1 MILALAWK
9 NIWRNKKRSL
19 IITIAIAF
27 GLWGGLFSGAVMMG
41 MVESVVETAINRDL
55 SHIQIHKMDYSKEK
69 EIVNYIPGSIHVL
82 ENIRKIDGV
91 KMVSGRTLIN
101 GMISSPTSSFGTK
114 IIGINPESAKQVTD
128 IHQSLVEGKY
138 FGEKYRNQIIVGKK
152 LTERLDLKLRSKV
165 VLSFQNLEG
174 EITYIA
180 CRIVGIYKTA
190 STLFDESNAYV
201 QQNDLFRVLNSEPV
215 FHEIAIRVDNTEQIT
230 PVADLIK
237 SKYESLEIKTWSQ
250 LAPEV
255 AFLSETT
262 EIYTYVFV
270 AIILLALLFGIT
282 NTMLMSV
289 VDRIREFGVLLAIGM
304 KKGRVFVMIVL
315 ETLLLSFT
323 GGIVGTLISVLSIA
337 YFSGSGM
344 DLSAIAASLESFGAS
359 TMLYPFLPMAMY
371 VILTVMI
378 IIAANIAALLPA
390 WKAMHLVPSEAIR
403 IY

>member
-41 MVESVVETAINRDL
+41 MVESVVDTAINRDL

-69 EIVNYIPGSIHVL
+69 EIINYIPGSSSVL
-82 ENIRKIDGV
+82 ANLKKIEGI
-91 KMVSGRTLIN
+91 KAASGRTLIN
-101 GMISSPTSSFGTK
+101 GMVSSPTSSFGTK
-114 IIGINPESAKQVTD
+114 IIGINPEDAKKVTD
-128 IHQSLVEGKY
+128 IHLSLVEGKY
-138 FGEKYRNQIIVGKK
+138 FGEKYKNQIIAGRK
-152 LTERLDLKLRSKV
+152 LTERLGLKLHSKV

-190 STLFDESNAYV
+190 STLFDESNVYV
-201 QQNDLFRVLNSEPV
+201 QQKDFSRILNSEPV
-215 FHEIAIRVDNTEQIT
+215 FHEIAIKVDKTEKIA
-230 PVADLIK
+230 PIADLIK
-237 SKYESLEIKTWSQ
+237 SKYESLEVKQWSQ
-250 LAPEV
+250 LAPEI

-262 EIYTYVFV
+262 ETYTNVFV

-323 GGIVGTLISVLSIA
+323 GGIIGTVISVLSIA
-337 YFSGSGM
+337 YFGNTGM
-344 DLSAIAASLESFGAS
+344 DLSSIAASLESFGAS
-359 TMLYPFLPMAMY
+359 TMLYPFLPFAMY
-371 VILTVMI
+371 AILTIMI
-378 IIAANIAALLPA
+378 IIAANVAALLPA

-403 IY
+403 TY

>member
-1 MILALAWK
+1 MILSLAWK

-27 GLWGGLFSGAVMMG
+27 GLWGGLFSGAIMMG
-41 MVESVVETAINRDL
+41 MMESMVDTAINRDL
-55 SHIQIHKMDYSKEK
+55 SHIQIHKTDYSKDK
-69 EIVNYIPGSIHVL
+69 EIVNYIPGSMHVL
-82 ENIRKIDGV
+82 ENISKV
-91 KMVSGRTLIN
+91 ENVEAVSGRTLIN
-101 GMISSPTSSFGTK
+101 GMVQSPTSSFGTK
-114 IIGINPESAKQVTD
+114 IIGINPKQAKQVTD
-128 IHQSLVEGKY
+128 IHQSLAEGVY
-138 FGEKYRNQIIVGKK
+138 FGEKYKNQILVGKK

-180 CRIVGIYKTA
+180 CRIVGIFKTA
-190 STLFDESNAYV
+190 STLFDESNVYV
-201 QQNDLFRVLNSEPV
+201 QQNDLFRILESEPV
-215 FHEIAIRVDNTEQIT
+215 FHEIAIKIDNAEQLE
-230 PVADLIK
+230 PVAGTIK
-237 SKYESLEIKTWSQ
+237 SKYESLEIKTWSD
-250 LAPEV
+250 LAPEI
-255 AFLSETT
+255 AFLTETT

-323 GGIVGTLISVLSIA
+323 GGIIGTAISVLSIA
-337 YFSGSGM
+337 YFAGAGM

-371 VILTVMI
+371 VILTIMI

-403 IY
+403 TY

>member
-19 IITIAIAF
+19 IITIAISF
-27 GLWGGLFSGAVMMG
+27 GLWGGLFSGAIMMG

-55 SHIQIHKMDYSKEK
+55 SHIQIHKMNYDKDK
-69 EIVNYIPGSIHVL
+69 KIVDYIPGSRHVL
-82 ENIRKIDGV
+82 ENIKKIDGI
-91 KMVSGRTLIN
+91 KAVSGRTLIN
-101 GMISSPTSSFGTK
+101 GMVSSPTSSFGTK
-114 IIGINPESAKQVTD
+114 IIGINPEDAKKVTD

-152 LTERLDLKLRSKV
+152 LTERLNLKNRSKV

-190 STLFDESNAYV
+190 STLFDESNVYV
-201 QQNDLFRVLNSEPV
+201 QQNDLFRILNSEPV

-230 PVADLIK
+230 PVAGLIK
-237 SKYESLEIKTWSQ
+237 SKYESLEIKTWLQ

-323 GGIVGTLISVLSIA
+323 GGIVGTLISVISIA
-337 YFSGSGM
+337 YFGGTGM

-359 TMLYPFLPMAMY
+359 TMLYPFLPIAMY
-371 VILTVMI
+371 VILTIMI

-390 WKAMHLVPSEAIR
+390 WKAIHLVPSEAIR
-403 IY
+403 TY

>member
-1 MILALAWK
+1 MIVSLAWK

-41 MVESVVETAINRDL
+41 MMESVVDTAINRDL
-55 SHIQIHKMDYSKEK
+55 SHIQIHKADYSKEK
-69 EIVNYIPGSIHVL
+69 EIINYIPGGMHVL
-82 ENIRKIDGV
+82 ENIKKVDKV
-91 KMVSGRTLIN
+91 KAASGRTLIN

-114 IIGINPESAKQVTD
+114 IVGINPEDAMQITD
-128 IHQSLVEGKY
+128 INKSLNDGVY

-152 LTERLDLKLRSKV
+152 LTERLNLKLRSKV

-180 CRIVGIYKTA
+180 CRIVGIFKTA
-190 STLFDESNAYV
+190 STLFDESNVYV
-201 QQNDLFRVLNSEPV
+201 QQKDLFRILESEPV
-215 FHEIAIRVDNTEQIT
+215 FHEIAIKVENTEQIEPT
-230 PVADLIK
+230 AETIK
-237 SKYESLEIKTWSQ
+237 SKYESLEIKTWSE
-250 LAPEV
+250 LAPEI
-255 AFLSETT
+255 AYLSETT

-304 KKGRVFVMIVL
+304 RKGRVFVMIVL
-315 ETLLLSFT
+315 ETILLSFT
-323 GGIVGTLISVLSIA
+323 GGVIGTLISVISIA
-337 YFSGSGM
+337 YFAGTGI
-344 DLSAIAASLESFGAS
+344 DLTSIAASLESFGAT
-359 TMLYPFLPMAMY
+359 TMLYPFLPLAMY
-371 VILTVMI
+371 IVLTIMI

-390 WKAMHLVPSEAIR
+390 WKAMHLLPSEAIR
-403 IY
+403 TY

>member
-1 MILALAWK
+1 MIVSLAWK

-41 MVESVVETAINRDL
+41 MIESVVDTAINRDL
-55 SHIQIHKMDYSKEK
+55 SHIQIHKADYSKDN
-69 EIVNYIPGSIHVL
+69 EIINYIPGGMHVL
-82 ENIRKIDGV
+82 ENIKKTEMV
-91 KMVSGRTLIN
+91 KTASGRTLIN
-101 GMISSPTSSFGTK
+101 GMVSSPTSSFGTK
-114 IIGINPESAKQVTD
+114 IVGINPEDAKKVTD
-128 IHQSLVEGKY
+128 INQSISEGVY
-138 FGEKYRNQIIVGKK
+138 FGEKYRNQIVIGKK
-152 LTERLDLKLRSKV
+152 LADRLNLRLRSKV

-180 CRIVGIYKTA
+180 CRIVGIFKTA
-190 STLFDESNAYV
+190 STLFDETNVYV
-201 QQNDLFRVLNSEPV
+201 QQKDLFRILESEPV
-215 FHEIAIRVDNTEQIT
+215 FHEIAIKVNKTDQIK
-230 PVADLIK
+230 PVAENIK
-237 SKYESLEIKTWSQ
+237 SKYESLEIKTWSD
-250 LAPEV
+250 LAPEI

-315 ETLLLSFT
+315 ETILLSFT
-323 GGIVGTLISVLSIA
+323 GGIIGTLISVLSIG
-337 YFSGSGM
+337 YFSGTGM

-371 VILTVMI
+371 VILTIMI

-403 IY
+403 TY

>member
-1 MILALAWK
+1 MIISLAWK

-19 IITIAIAF
+19 IITIAISF
-27 GLWGGLFSGAVMMG
+27 GLWGGLFSGAIMMG
-41 MVESVVETAINRDL
+41 MMESIVDTAINRDL
-55 SHIQIHKMDYSKEK
+55 SHIQIHKADYEKEK
-69 EIVNYIPGSIHVL
+69 EIINYIPGGIHVL
-82 ENIRKIDGV
+82 ANIKKADKVIAA
-91 KMVSGRTLIN
+91 SGRTLIN

-114 IIGINPESAKQVTD
+114 IVGINPEDATKVTD
-128 IHQSLVEGKY
+128 INLSIYEGDY
-138 FGEKYRNQIIVGKK
+138 FGKKYRNQIIVGKK
-152 LTERLDLKLRSKV
+152 LTERLNLKLRSKV

-180 CRIVGIYKTA
+180 CRIVGIFKTA
-190 STLFDESNAYV
+190 STLFDESNVYV
-201 QQNDLFRVLNSEPV
+201 QHKDLFRILDTEPV
-215 FHEIAIRVDNTEQIT
+215 FHEIAIKVENVEQIEPIAET
-230 PVADLIK
+230 IK
-237 SKYESLEIKTWSQ
+237 SKYASLEIRTWIE
-250 LAPEV
+250 LAPEI
-255 AFLSETT
+255 AFLAETM

-315 ETLLLSFT
+315 ETILLSFT
-323 GGIVGTLISVLSIA
+323 GGIIGTIISVLSIA
-337 YFSGSGM
+337 YFAGTGM
-344 DLSAIAASLESFGAS
+344 DLTAIAASLESFGAS

-371 VILTVMI
+371 IILTIMI

-403 IY
+403 TY

>member
-19 IITIAIAF
+19 IITVAIAF

-55 SHIQIHKMDYSKEK
+55 SHIQIHKMDYSKDK
-69 EIVNYIPGSIHVL
+69 EIVNYIPGSMHVL
-82 ENIRKIDGV
+82 ENLKKIDNV
-91 KMVSGRTLIN
+91 KAVSGRTLID

-114 IIGINPESAKQVTD
+114 IIGINPEDAIKVTD

-190 STLFDESNAYV
+190 STLFDESNVYV
-201 QQNDLFRVLNSEPV
+201 QQKDLFRVLNTEPV
-215 FHEIAIRVDNTEQIT
+215 FHEIAIRVDNSEQIV
-230 PVADLIK
+230 PVANLIK
-237 SKYESLEIKTWSQ
+237 SKYASLEIKTWSQ

-315 ETLLLSFT
+315 ETLLLSLT
-323 GGIVGTLISVLSIA
+323 GGIVGTLISVICIA
-337 YFSGSGM
+337 YFGGTGM

-359 TMLYPFLPMAMY
+359 TMLYPFLPMTMY
-371 VILTVMI
+371 VLLTIMI
-378 IIAANIAALLPA
+378 IIAANIASLLPA

>member
-1 MILALAWK
+1 
-9 NIWRNKKRSL
+9 
-19 IITIAIAF
+19 
-27 GLWGGLFSGAVMMG
+27 
-41 MVESVVETAINRDL
+41 
-55 SHIQIHKMDYSKEK
+55 
-69 EIVNYIPGSIHVL
+69 
-82 ENIRKIDGV
+82 
-91 KMVSGRTLIN
+91 
-101 GMISSPTSSFGTK
+101 
-114 IIGINPESAKQVTD
+114 
-128 IHQSLVEGKY
+128 
-138 FGEKYRNQIIVGKK
+138 
-152 LTERLDLKLRSKV
+152 
-165 VLSFQNLEG
+165 
-174 EITYIA
+174 
-180 CRIVGIYKTA
+180 
-190 STLFDESNAYV
+190 LFDESNVYV
-201 QQNDLFRVLNSEPV
+201 QQNDLFRILNSDPV
-215 FHEIAIRVDNTEQIT
+215 FHEIAIRVDNTEQIK

-323 GGIVGTLISVLSIA
+323 GGIVGTLVSVLSIA
-337 YFSGSGM
+337 YFGGTGM

-371 VILTVMI
+371 VILTIMI
-378 IIAANIAALLPA
+378 IISANIAALLPA

-403 IY
+403 TY

>member
-27 GLWGGLFSGAVMMG
+27 GLWGGLFSGAIMMG
-41 MVESVVETAINRDL
+41 MIESVVDTAINRDL
-55 SHIQIHKMDYSKEK
+55 SHIQIHKIDYAKNK
-69 EIVNYIPGSIHVL
+69 EIVNYIPGSMHIF
-82 ENIRKIDGV
+82 ENISKVENV
-91 KMVSGRTLIN
+91 KTASGRTLIN
-101 GMISSPTSSFGTK
+101 GMISSPTSSYGTK
-114 IIGINPESAKQVTD
+114 IIGIDPEKEKSVTD
-128 IHQSLVEGKY
+128 INQSLIEGIY
-138 FGEKYRNQIIVGKK
+138 FGEKYRNQILVGKK
-152 LTERLDLKLRSKV
+152 LVDRLDLKLRSKV

-180 CRIVGIYKTA
+180 CRIVGIFKTA
-190 STLFDESNAYV
+190 STLFDESNVYV
-201 QQNDLFRVLNSEPV
+201 QQNDLFRILESEPV
-215 FHEIAIRVDNTEQIT
+215 FHEIAIKVNNTEQIK
-230 PVADLIK
+230 PVADEIK
-237 SKYESLEIKTWSQ
+237 SNYQSLEIKTWSE
-250 LAPEV
+250 LAPEI

-304 KKGRVFVMIVL
+304 KKGRVFFMIVL
-315 ETLLLSFT
+315 ETILLSFT
-323 GGIVGTLISVLSIA
+323 GGVIGTLISIISIA
-337 YFSGSGM
+337 YFGIVGM

-371 VILTVMI
+371 VILTIMI

-403 IY
+403 TY